1 MNNIFSLYEQYIGI
15 IISLH
20 VIVSLLL
27 AYMSSLYLLKRFK
40 TSGKELEE
48 KDKKRLDAIAEQS
61 PVFRFL
67 FKISLHKNNQKATF
81 LFVFLFNISIPFLG
95 YLFTLWI
102 VWYLVNIKYEKSVA
116 HTNIINLDEFQATF
130 LKVSRVFGEGS
141 LINLM
146 DNHYVPQS
154 KKIKALSTLASS
166 DTPVSLHIIKQTLT
180 STDDEVRMFG
190 YAILN
195 KTEKSIN
202 ARIDAYLQVIYNQI
216 SKTQKDEEDIAFAAK
231 ELAFLY
237 WELVYTEIS
246 HDSLKSN
253 FLFSAIHYG
262 EMAKEHYIP
271 LLDVILQNIE
281 EHEKKDVLFQ
291 DLDTLRRQR
300 RKLEETYAVCAKLFT
315 LMGRIYMHQKEYEK
329 AKGEFTVAK
338 ELLPEHSALII
349 PYLAEVYYITKK
361 YRVVKAM
368 ISQHKELRLNA
379 KLYPVITQWE
389 SAS

>member
-1 MNNIFSLYEQYIGI
+1 MNNIFALCEQYIDI
-15 IISLH
+15 IVLLH
-20 VIVSLLL
+20 VTVSLLL
-27 AYMSSLYLLKRFK
+27 AYFASVYLLKRFK
-40 TSGKELEE
+40 TSGKEIEE
-48 KDKKRLDAIAEQS
+48 EDKKRLDVIAEES
-61 PVFRFL
+61 WIFKLL
-67 FKISLHKNNQKATF
+67 FTISLHKYNQTAAF
-81 LFVFLFNISIPFLG
+81 LFLFLFNTSIPFLG
-95 YLFTLWI
+95 YFFTLWLI
-102 VWYLVNIKYEKSVA
+102 WYMVNIKYEKSVA
-116 HTNIINLDEFQATF
+116 HTNIINLDEFQTTF

-154 KKIKALSTLASS
+154 KKIKALSILASS

-202 ARIDAYLQVIYNQI
+202 ARIDTYLQVIYSQN
-216 SKTQKDEEDIAFAAK
+216 SKTDKDEEKIAFAAK

-253 FLFSAIHYG
+253 FLSSAITYV
-262 EMAKEHYIP
+262 EMAKEYYIP
-271 LLDVILQNIE
+271 LLDVIVQSIE
-281 EHEKKDVLFQ
+281 EHEKKDVIFQ
-291 DLDTLRRQR
+291 DLDGLRRKR
-300 RKLEETYAVCAKLFT
+300 KKLEETYAVCAKLFT

-338 ELLPEHSALII
+338 ELLPEHSTLII

-361 YRVVKAM
+361 YRIVKTM
-368 ISQHKELRLNA
+368 INQTKELKLNA

-389 SAS
+389 NAS